1 MGGKKKKKKANAKSP
16 TERER
21 EIVLC
26 VRQNVSATVWGTGG
40 VAHQQSF

>member
-1 MGGKKKKKKANAKSP
+1 MANAESP
-16 TERER
+16 TERERERER